1 MNKSWKT
8 FSIIVASLLSVMIV
22 CVAINISV
30 NKVTSNV
37 LPPVRNDNSQN
48 GGYVDSQVNGGQQG
62 DLVDSQQGVVD
73 NSDVQNTATDAN
85 GNANLQGGTNNQPT
99 ANNQTPTQSQA
110 VDPTNYSKAQLIAY
124 YNNCLK
130 KSYSQPKMNATKVEH
145 VDVSVS
151 GIDIGSLGI
160 DVDNFAQSI
169 ISNNTKNNDKPTTKS
184 FSNGR
189 ASDGTAASTFVLPT
203 NLYDGAVKSINAS
216 KSGSGYRVVIT
227 LNAESCAHNGKANYN
242 ASCAWP
248 LDVGVIDFGEA
259 VTINKCTF
267 NYPGTVLTAMIDSQG
282 RVTSVKVEMP
292 LTVAN
297 AEAKFAFVNVKVAS
311 ISGKWTCNN
320 TMSF

>member
-1 MNKSWKT
+1 MNKSWKKFT
-8 FSIIVASLLSVMIV
+8 VVVASLLCVMIV
-22 CVAINISV
+22 CVAINVSV
-30 NKVTSNV
+30 NKITGNV
-37 LPPVRNDNSQN
+37 MSPVRDNNPQGN
-48 GGYVDSQVNGGQQG
+48 YVDTQVNGGTQQG
-62 DLVDSQQGVVD
+62 GVVDNQQGTVD
-73 NSDVQNTATDAN
+73 NSDVQNPATDTN
-85 GNANLQGGTNNQPT
+85 NPQGGSNTPT
-99 ANNQTPTQSQA
+99 ANNQTPTQAA
-110 VDPTNYSKAQLIAY
+110 VDPTGYSKSQLIAY
-124 YNNCLK
+124 YNACLK

-151 GIDIGSLGI
+151 GIDIGGLGI
-160 DVDNFAQSI
+160 DVDKFAQNI
-169 ISNNTKNNDKPTTKS
+169 ISNNTKNNDKPKTMA

-203 NLYDGAVKSINAS
+203 NLYDGAVKSINAT
-216 KSGSGYRVVIT
+216 KSGSGYKVVIT
-227 LNAESCAHNGKANYN
+227 LNAESCAHNGTAKFN

-297 AEAKFAFVNVKVAS
+297 AEAKFAFVDVKVAS